1 MSSLE
6 HVSRNIN
13 EANGECT
20 GVLITHKEA
29 YENYEQKYSKGIR
42 LFLHSKDSYE
52 NFIPGE
58 SFEKSAICKLS
69 NLKKEKGEYFSVIS
83 LPDSMDSYD
92 LYWFLSNIGTP
103 LTGQPTFSGNVFHIC
118 TNSVSQFMFEYINN
132 PTDSAKE
139 ILFSAIALFDRVL
152 DYILQKKTNDWFKV
166 FNALKELLDMPTSSN
181 ILRPVITMIIL
192 SKKGYPINKLDILC
206 KIFISIG
213 RTYHDCKT
221 NSSNKDAFDRI
232 YIFFVLVELLNGSNF
247 GSIDEKYEEDLFS
260 EISNME
266 CCFFEAIISMLV
278 KKVLTKTSDEV
289 TEIISD
295 ILFKILSKSTKK
307 LKEFTV
313 SSLKKE
319 LPNDRN
325 FIIEGEN
332 LFKPLFGFPRLE
344 FPVIVNGNGNST
356 TLTATVHDDQ
366 WQVVN
371 IFGNTLPENGTIEI
385 YATHHELDSTP
396 RLRIYSAEENEN
408 FDWCKAGHNG
418 YSSAGGQGDGK
429 SKPEVLDGMHP
440 VYKEH
445 FQHGEALMSTIDIKN
460 GHSSVK
466 FHNWAKKFDLPFS
479 TDSNSCIVVTFKGYS
494 IRIVVEEIEKKEKSL
509 GDLVTKI
516 GGGSEC

>member
-1 MSSLE
+1 MSSLQK
-6 HVSRNIN
+6 VIRNIN

-58 SFEKSAICKLS
+58 SFEKSAICKLL

-118 TNSVSQFMFEYINN
+118 SNSVSQFMFEYINN

-139 ILFSAIALFDRVL
+139 ILFSGIALFNRVL
-152 DYILQKKTNDWFKV
+152 GYILQKKTNDWFKA
-166 FNALKELLDMPTSSN
+166 FDALKELLDMPTSSN

-192 SKKGYPINKLDILC
+192 SKKGYPINNLDVLC

-232 YIFFVLVELLNGSNF
+232 YIFFVLVELLNGLNF
-247 GSIDEKYEEDLFS
+247 RSIDEKYKEDLFS
-260 EISNME
+260 EINNMD
-266 CCFFEAIISMLV
+266 CCFYQAIISLLV
-278 KKVLTKTSDEV
+278 KKVLTKTSDDV
-289 TEIISD
+289 AEIISD
-295 ILFKILSKSTKK
+295 ILFEILSKSTKK

-325 FIIEGEN
+325 FIVEGEN
-332 LFKPLFGFPRLE
+332 LFKPLFEFPRLE
-344 FPVIVNGNGNST
+344 FPVIVNSNST
-356 TLTATVHDDQ
+356 TLTATVNDDQ
-366 WQVVN
+366 WHDVN
-371 IFGNTLPENGTIEI
+371 LFGNSLPKYGTVNI
-385 YATHHELDSTP
+385 YATHYELDSTP
-396 RLRIYSAEENEN
+396 RLRIYSAEENKN
-408 FDWCKAGHNG
+408 FDWCKASHNG

-429 SKPEVLDGMHP
+429 SKPEILGGMHP
-440 VYKEH
+440 VDKER
-445 FQHGEALMSTIDIKN
+445 FQHGEALMATIDIKN

-466 FHNWAKKFDLPFS
+466 FHNWGKKFDLPFS
-479 TDSNSCIVVTFKGYS
+479 TDSNSCIVIAFKGYS
-494 IRIVVEEIEKKEKSL
+494 IKIVVEKEEISL
-509 GDLVTKI
+509 DDLITKI
-516 GGGSEC
+516 GSDVSV